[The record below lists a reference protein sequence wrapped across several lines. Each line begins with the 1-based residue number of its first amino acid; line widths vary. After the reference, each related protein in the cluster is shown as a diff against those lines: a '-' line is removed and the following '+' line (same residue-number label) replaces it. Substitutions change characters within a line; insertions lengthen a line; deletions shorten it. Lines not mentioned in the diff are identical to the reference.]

1 MGRLRRLRRSC
12 PNQHPVHTSVA
23 HSAHAWRAWGHS
35 DVPALQSHSDT
46 GRPCSVGSKSSRPC
60 RRTSP
65 APAGD
70 NGSEQL
76 RRPAAAR
83 QRLPHQFFGWAV
95 ALLFRFGSTSRCW
108 PLLLV
113 QLFPPGTKDSTVR
126 TCHQAATQKG
136 NRLIDLRLRVNV
148 VVALQL
154 AHQSCPERERFELR
168 ASRGQFST
176 A

>member
-1 MGRLRRLRRSC
+1 MKQLRSWSLNTRAFQVSLRIPHGSSVGWVACAASAALARTSILSIR
-12 PNQHPVHTSVA
+12 VSHTQ
-23 HSAHAWRAWGHS
+23 RMPGGLWGHS

-108 PLLLV
+108 PLLLI

-126 TCHQAATQKG
+126 PCHQAATQKG
-136 NRLIDLRLRVNV
+136 N
-148 VVALQL
+148 
-154 AHQSCPERERFELR
+154 
-168 ASRGQFST
+168 
-176 A
+176 

>member
-108 PLLLV
+108 PLLLI
-113 QLFPPGTKDSTVR
+113 QLFPPGTKDSTENLSPSRYAKGQLTYVSASMSSLPSSSL
-126 TCHQAATQKG
+126 TKAAQNGKDS
-136 NRLIDLRLRVNV
+136 NCEHHAAN
-148 VVALQL
+148 
-154 AHQSCPERERFELR
+154 
-168 ASRGQFST
+168 
-176 A
+176 